1 MPGHFWF
8 TGAQNR
14 TPAPGRDNA
23 DSQAV
28 NLQGLQY
35 VVNSASNMILKGQEG
50 LGKNHAPQGRKRT
63 NLVAEAGS
71 MEDSQTGQDIMVTE
85 QVQTFVFMD
94 TGNTWDGPT

>member
-14 TPAPGRDNA
+14 TPAPRRDNA
-23 DSQAV
+23 VD
-28 NLQGLQY
+28 LQGLQY
-35 VVNSASNMILKGQEG
+35 VVNSASKMILKGQEG

-71 MEDSQTGQDIMVTE
+71 TEDSQTGQDIMVTE

-94 TGNTWDGPT
+94 TGNTWDGPS